1 MIQRIQS
8 LFLLGVVIISALM
21 YFFNVANFFTE
32 FAYYKL
38 YLHGLENMTPGG
50 EEVFSKTFTLPLLII
65 NVLAG
70 LMALLTI
77 FYYKR
82 RMLQVRLIR
91 FIFLLEIV
99 LVALVFFYYIPTIEE
114 ALNANADYMG
124 IVGIYLPLG
133 SLLLLILANRFIMRD
148 EKLVRAA
155 NRLR

>member
-1 MIQRIQS
+1 
-8 LFLLGVVIISALM
+8 
-21 YFFNVANFFTE
+21 
-32 FAYYKL
+32 
-38 YLHGLENMTPGG
+38 
-50 EEVFSKTFTLPLLII
+50 
-65 NVLAG
+65 
-70 LMALLTI
+70 MALLTI

-91 FIFLLEIV
+91 FVFLVEIIFI
-99 LVALVFFYYIPTIEE
+99 ALIFFYYIPTIEE
-114 ALNANADYMG
+114 TLNATADYMG